1 MSLPI
6 ARKYRPMKL
15 SQVVGQP
22 TTCRMLQ
29 NSIILNREIKAMLLT
44 GIRGTGK
51 TTLARIY
58 AAALNCPLFADNS
71 DVCGVCPSCLEAKNG
86 THPDIIEYDAASNN
100 GVDFIRDLNDLIG
113 QIPSYS
119 RRIIIFDEAHMFS
132 KQAQAALLKILEE
145 PPKQLTFILVTTDPD
160 KLEDTIRSRCL
171 SMPLKAISGKDLE
184 LSISGILEQ
193 EGKQYTEDFVST
205 LSLTGGGSLRDVQQ
219 ILDQCILAAGDGI
232 VDSSYLEDAVGVVSV
247 RQYRAMAPVFC
258 SLDIKKGIEAI
269 ERWYNEGY
277 DLDILYRDGVP
288 NLLRDF
294 MVVLSGAYSDQITLL
309 SGIPADVI
317 RKRLTLSYEQVKLVS
332 GQWESLLELMGGTHH
347 PKIIWSMF
355 MINICANKE

>member
-1 MSLPI
+1 
-6 ARKYRPMKL
+6 
-15 SQVVGQP
+15 
-22 TTCRMLQ
+22 MLQ
-29 NSIILNREIKAMLLT
+29 NSISLNREVKAMLLT

-58 AAALNCPLFADNS
+58 AAALDCTSFSDNS
-71 DVCGVCPSCLEAKNG
+71 DVCGICPSCLESING

-132 KQAQAALLKILEE
+132 KQAQASLLKILEE

-160 KLEDTIRSRCL
+160 KLEDTVRSRCL
-171 SMPLKAISGKDLE
+171 SMPLRAISGKDIGLN
-184 LSISGILEQ
+184 ISDILEQ

-219 ILDQCILAAGDGI
+219 ILDQCILAAGEGI
-232 VDSSYLEDAVGVVSV
+232 VDSSYLESAVGVVSV
-247 RQYRAMAPVFC
+247 RQYKALAPILC
-258 SLDIKKGIEAI
+258 SLDIKKGIEAV

-277 DLDILYRDGVP
+277 DLEILFRDGVP

-294 MVVLSGAYSDQITLL
+294 MIVLSGAYSENITLL
-309 SGIPADVI
+309 SGIPEDVI
-317 RKRLTLSYEQVKLVS
+317 RKRLTLSFEHVKLIS
-332 GQWESLLELMGGTHH
+332 GKWETLLELMGGTHH
-347 PKIIWSMF
+347 PKIIWHMF
-355 MINICANKE
+355 MINICQ